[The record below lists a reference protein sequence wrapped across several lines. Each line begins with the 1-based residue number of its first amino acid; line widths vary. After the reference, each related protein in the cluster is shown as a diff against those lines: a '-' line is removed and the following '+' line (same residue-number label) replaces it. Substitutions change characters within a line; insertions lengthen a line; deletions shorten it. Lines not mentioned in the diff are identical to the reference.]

1 MDGPDS
7 TDDRGWKRRKS
18 QARREES
25 KAGVRPGMIFPD
37 SWKQRAI
44 DKEQRNRSGQTTM
57 RISRITL
64 DLLKKLRGPVEASD
78 DETIYY
84 LAAAQLSTPRI
95 QQTST
100 RPANASDAETRRL
113 PSEKAGS

>member
-1 MDGPDS
+1 
-7 TDDRGWKRRKS
+7 
-18 QARREES
+18 
-25 KAGVRPGMIFPD
+25 VIFPD

-44 DKEQRNRSGQTTM
+44 DKEQRARSGQTTM
-57 RISRITL
+57 RVSRITL

-84 LAAAQLSTPRI
+84 LAAAQLSTPCI
-95 QQTST
+95 QRAAT
-100 RPANASDAETRRL
+100 RPANAPGAQTRPL